1 MIESIMGAIR
11 DYYLWMILLHVAVM
25 AVICF
30 LWGYVMGMAAVE
42 IEEEESH
49 S

>member
-11 DYYLWMILLHVAVM
+11 DVYLWVILGYMALCAVT
-25 AVICF
+25 CF
-30 LWGYVMGMAAVE
+30 LWGFVMGMAAVE